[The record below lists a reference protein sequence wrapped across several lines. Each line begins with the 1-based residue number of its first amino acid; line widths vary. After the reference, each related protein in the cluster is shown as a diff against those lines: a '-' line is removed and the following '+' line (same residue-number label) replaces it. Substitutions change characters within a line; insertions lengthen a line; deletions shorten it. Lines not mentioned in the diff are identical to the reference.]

1 MSSKTTNKR
10 SRESTSVTLIKKPRT
25 IDVDRSQERK
35 EKIEIL
41 PEQSESNS
49 AMLEHLTELLLPK
62 LVEIEKN
69 LVEQYQERLSELL
82 QVQFEHFTQ
91 VQQEQLT
98 GPEQSYL
105 S

>member
-10 SRESTSVTLIKKPRT
+10 SRESTSVALIKKPRT

-41 PEQSESNS
+41 PEQS

-69 LVEQYQERLSELL
+69 LVEQYQQRLSELL